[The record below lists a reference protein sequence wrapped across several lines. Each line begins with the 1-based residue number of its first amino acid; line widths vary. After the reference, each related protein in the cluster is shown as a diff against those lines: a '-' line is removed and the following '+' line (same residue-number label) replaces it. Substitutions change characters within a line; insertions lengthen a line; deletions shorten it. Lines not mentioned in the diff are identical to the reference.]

1 MKQSI
6 RKKLIHVSWTRL
18 QCYLKKINIIISVRR
33 TAVLGTKM
41 KTFLRR
47 FIITPLMNAIDLDDP
62 IEMLTEMRNVVIVFA
77 NFVVRE
83 TASLALIKTV
93 DSIYNKLCE

>member
-1 MKQSI
+1 
-6 RKKLIHVSWTRL
+6 
-18 QCYLKKINIIISVRR
+18 
-33 TAVLGTKM
+33 
-41 KTFLRR
+41 
-47 FIITPLMNAIDLDDP
+47 MNAIDLDDP

>member
-1 MKQSI
+1 M
-6 RKKLIHVSWTRL
+6 
-18 QCYLKKINIIISVRR
+18 
-33 TAVLGTKM
+33 AVLGTKM

-47 FIITPLMNAIDLDDP
+47 FIIAPLMNAIDLDDP

-77 NFVVRE
+77 NFVVTE